1 MTQVIFDGTHYKIG
15 EITSWTLTFIEEY
28 TEVLIARMSSF
39 IVANDVQTLN
49 ISSTKF
55 AHLSIQAKEVYSLNL

>member
-15 EITSWTLTFIEEY
+15 EITSWTPTFIEEY
-28 TEVLIARMSSF
+28 TEVLISRMSSF